1 MIFIYLSQ
9 TNLNLFFFLWYLLS
23 SFFSRRRRRRNCK
36 IGNVYKM
43 KDRLNPKIRKPNN
56 NNNSSSK
63 KFTISFLS
71 VFSVFLFVNTFFYPS
86 FYSDSDSDSRESF
99 DSSGNSSKTK
109 VYMYDLPTNFTY
121 GVIEQHGLARGGD
134 KKIDDVTGLRY
145 PGHQHMHEW
154 YLFSDLNRPG
164 NERFGSPIVR
174 VFDPAEAD
182 LFYVS
187 AFSSLSLIVNS
198 GRPGN
203 SGSGYGYSDEEMQ
216 ESLVGWLEGQEW
228 WRRNNGRDH
237 VIVAGDPN
245 ALKRVMD
252 RVKNAVLLVTDF
264 GRLRADQGSLVK
276 DVIIPYSPRIDAYEG
291 ELGVKQRNNL
301 LFFMGNLYRK
311 DGGRVRDLLFKLL
324 EKEDDVVIKHGT
336 QTRENR
342 REAKQGMHT
351 SKFCLH
357 PAGDTPTACRLFD
370 SVASL
375 CVPVI
380 VSDGIELPFED
391 VIDYRKFCIFL
402 RSDAALKPGFVVKK
416 LRKVKPEKIIKYQK
430 TMKEVRRYFD
440 YTHPNGSVNEIW
452 RQVTQ
457 KIPLIKLMINREKRM
472 IKREGSV
479 PQCSCLCSNL
489 TGIIH
494 GV

>member
-1 MIFIYLSQ
+1 
-9 TNLNLFFFLWYLLS
+9 
-23 SFFSRRRRRRNCK
+23 
-36 IGNVYKM
+36 M
-43 KDRLNPKIRKPNN
+43 KERLNTKIRKPNN
-56 NNNSSSK
+56 SSSK
-63 KFTISFLS
+63 KVITFSFLS
-71 VFSVFLFVNTFFYPS
+71 VFSVFVFVNTFFYPS
-86 FYSDSDSDSRESF
+86 FYSDSSVSTRRNLVDDSRESF
-99 DSSGNSSKTK
+99 DFSGNLCKTK

-121 GVIEQHGLARGGD
+121 GVIEQHGLARGGERF
-134 KKIDDVTGLRY
+134 DDVTGLRY

-154 YLFSDLNRPG
+154 YIFSDLNRPEM
-164 NERFGSPIVR
+164 ERVGSPIVR

-182 LFYVS
+182 LFYVA

-203 SGSGYGYSDEEMQ
+203 SGSGFGYSDEEMQ

-252 RVKNAVLLVTDF
+252 RVKNAVLLV
-264 GRLRADQGSLVK
+264 ADL
-276 DVIIPYSPRIDAYEG
+276 G

-301 LFFMGNLYRK
+301 LFFMGNRYRK
-311 DGGRVRDLLFKLL
+311 DGGRIRDLLFKLL
-324 EKEDDVVIKHGT
+324 EDEDDVVIKHGT
-336 QTRENR
+336 QSKENR
-342 REAKQGMHT
+342 RAAKQGMHT

-357 PAGDTPTACRLFD
+357 PAGDTPSACRLFD

-402 RSDAALKPGFVVKK
+402 RSDVALKPGFLVKK
-416 LRKVKPEKIIKYQK
+416 LRKVKPEKILKYQK

-440 YTHPNGSVNEIW
+440 YTHLNGSVNEIW

-457 KIPLIKLMINREKRM
+457 KIPLIKLMINRGKRM
-472 IKREGSV
+472 IKREGSD

-494 GV
+494 GSLSTYSFFNSSKFLPKSP

>member
-1 MIFIYLSQ
+1 MIDFPGI
-9 TNLNLFFFLWYLLS
+9 
-23 SFFSRRRRRRNCK
+23 SR
-36 IGNVYKM
+36 
-43 KDRLNPKIRKPNN
+43 
-56 NNNSSSK
+56 
-63 KFTISFLS
+63 
-71 VFSVFLFVNTFFYPS
+71 
-86 FYSDSDSDSRESF
+86 
-99 DSSGNSSKTK
+99 KTR

-121 GVIEQHGLARGGD
+121 GVIEQHGVARGGE
-134 KKIDDVTGLRY
+134 KSDDVTGLKY

-154 YLFSDLNRPG
+154 YLFSDLTRPEI
-164 NERFGSPIVR
+164 ERVGSPIVR
-174 VFDPAEAD
+174 VFDPMEAD

-203 SGSGYGYSDEEMQ
+203 SGSGYSDEAMQ
-216 ESLVGWLEGQEW
+216 ESLVGWLESQEW

-252 RVKNAVLLVTDF
+252 RVKNAILLVADF
-264 GRLRADQGSLVK
+264 GRLRGDQGSLVK
-276 DVIIPYSPRIDAYEG
+276 DVIIPYSDRIDAYEG
-291 ELGVKQRNNL
+291 ELGVKTRNNTL
-301 LFFMGNLYRK
+301 LFFMGNRYRK

-336 QTRENR
+336 QSRENR
-342 REAKQGMHT
+342 RAAKQGMHT

-357 PAGDTPTACRLFD
+357 VAGDTPCACRLFD
-370 SVASL
+370 AIASL

-391 VIDYRKFCIFL
+391 VVDYRKFSVFL
-402 RSDAALKPGFVVKK
+402 RSDAALKPRFVVKK
-416 LRKVKPEKIIKYQK
+416 LRKVKPGKILKYQK
-430 TMKEVRRYFD
+430 AMKEVRQYFD

-472 IKREGSV
+472 IKREAND
-479 PQCSCLCSNL
+479 PQCSCLCSNQ
-489 TGIIH
+489 TSIIH
-494 GV
+494 VR